1 MTDKTTASIRF
12 LGANRDYA
20 DGAEDEVLAA
30 LNEVADRTDGS
41 DELFGHAVD
50 WATTYHFSPRRSN
63 LLRPFEINQDHRILE
78 IGAGTGALTR
88 YLGERGA
95 EVVALEGDSLRAQSI
110 SRRCSDLTNVEV
122 VCGSLSDY
130 RDPTGFDLVIV
141 IGVLEYAG
149 PASSDDH
156 DQLEF
161 LGHAAGH
168 MRPDGALVLAMEN
181 QIGLK
186 YLLGYSE
193 DHLNEPWAGIEGY
206 PGRPAVCTVPRARLR
221 SLLEDSGL
229 PAQRWYYPYPDYKL
243 PRTILAEQAFDH
255 PIGKEFVDQLV
266 GRPIQDLA
274 NPPTRFC
281 DDRAVHR
288 VFLEAGLGTEVANSF
303 LVLAARQDAA
313 IEHVTDDTVIAWH
326 FSSNRLK
333 GRRRSQ
339 TVRRSD
345 GELRLTAAPTH
356 PVASTAETTWLEH
369 DPVKD
374 EEFVRGLT
382 LEQKA
387 LEFSRNH
394 DLDGLT
400 AVLRQWEGILAEE
413 DASQRE
419 IGDGEWPFSPRPGR
433 VSLPPEYLDASLSNF
448 VDSGD
453 DVVFVD
459 REWRVGSRVDG
470 PLTRFRAMW
479 YLALELVVSGVPHP
493 FRPDT
498 SVNDLAVRLGELAGL
513 EIDERLFEDF
523 ISDEARVQETVTGT
537 PAQRVE
543 TDLRALGSTT
553 RSEKEVACTLPVAQ
567 IRRDLVQLGG
577 LLGGME
583 SQAEDSRQYQ
593 IRLEEDIAAAGIRM
607 RELEDE
613 YRRLENRG
621 RQLETQNREIGT
633 WGRQIE
639 AQNEKLEAQN
649 EKLEARARQVE
660 ARHQEVETWGKNLE
674 AQNHELERW
683 AKKLE
688 THNEEVETWAEN
700 LETRY
705 RESETRAKNL
715 EEQNREVET
724 WARNLE
730 AQNGEMDAWAKGLE
744 THNRELDTYVK
755 RLEEWVRELDL
766 KLTVAERES
775 AERADDF
782 AAIEVRLSNA
792 TGEVEELRTWKD
804 RVTRRP
810 LVRIA
815 LAVHRIFSRGAD

>member
-1 MTDKTTASIRF
+1 MTEKTTASIRF

-30 LNEVADRTDGS
+30 LNEVADRSDGS

-63 LLRPFEINQDHRILE
+63 LLRPFEINEDHRILE

-110 SRRCSDLTNVEV
+110 ARRCSDLTNVEV

-141 IGVLEYAG
+141 VGVLEYAG

-161 LGHAAGH
+161 LRHAAAL

-229 PAQRWYYPYPDYKL
+229 PAQRLYYPYPDYKL

-255 PIGKEFVDQLV
+255 PVGKEIVDQLV

-288 VFLEAGLGTEVANSF
+288 VFLEAGLGPEVANSF
-303 LVLAARQDAA
+303 LVVAARQDAA
-313 IEHVTDDTVIAWH
+313 LEHLTDDTVIAWH

-333 GRRRSQ
+333 GWRRSQ
-339 TVRRSD
+339 VVRRSD

-356 PVASTAETTWLEH
+356 PDASKAETTWLEH
-369 DPVKD
+369 DPGKD
-374 EEFVRGLT
+374 DEFVLGLT

-400 AVLRQWEGILAEE
+400 AVLRQWMGILAEQKT
-413 DASQRE
+413 SQRTT
-419 IGDGEWPFSPRPGR
+419 GDGEWPFSPRPGR
-433 VSLPPEYLDASLSNF
+433 DSLPPEYLDASLSNF

-470 PLTRFRAMW
+470 LLTRLRAMW
-479 YLALELVVSGVPHP
+479 YLALELVVSGISHP

-498 SVNDLAVRLGELAGL
+498 SVNDLAIRLGELAGL
-513 EIDERLFEDF
+513 EFDERLIEDF
-523 ISDEARVQETVTGT
+523 IADEARVQETVTGT

-553 RSEKEVACTLPVAQ
+553 RSEKELASTLPVAQ
-567 IRRDLVQLGG
+567 IRRDLVELGG
-577 LLGGME
+577 LIGGME
-583 SQAEDSRQYQ
+583 SQAEDSRRYQ
-593 IRLEEDIAAAGIRM
+593 VRLEEDIAATEIRM

-621 RQLETQNREIGT
+621 RQLESQNREIGT

-639 AQNEKLEAQN
+639 AQNEKAEAWARQ
-649 EKLEARARQVE
+649 LEAR
-660 ARHQEVETWGKNLE
+660 RHEVETWGKNLE
-674 AQNHELERW
+674 TQNHELETW
-683 AKKLE
+683 ARKLE
-688 THNEEVETWAEN
+688 TQNEELKTW
-700 LETRY
+700 
-705 RESETRAKNL
+705 AKNL
-715 EEQNREVET
+715 EEQTREVEVWAKSLEVQNREVES
-724 WARNLE
+724 WAKNLE
-730 AQNGEMDAWAKGLE
+730 TRNREMEGWAKDLE
-744 THNRELDTYVK
+744 AHNRELSTYVES
-755 RLEEWVRELDL
+755 LEVWVRELDL

-775 AERADDF
+775 AERAEDC

-792 TGEVEELRTWKD
+792 TSEVEELRTWKN

-815 LAVHRIFSRGAD
+815 LAVHRFFSRGAD